1 MALEDAWL
9 VARASGSYPAE
20 GRFQL
25 IVESIDPVQSVK
37 RFVVV
42 VHFVFLLA
50 GIYEVGSGNLHRSP
64 RRFCD
69 DAVVQLV
76 GWQDSESKSSRKS
89 DV

>member
-37 RFVVV
+37 HFVVV
-42 VHFVFLLA
+42 VHFVFLLP
-50 GIYEVGSGNLHRSP
+50 GIYEVGSGNLHRSL
-64 RRFCD
+64 RRF
-69 DAVVQLV
+69 VTMWLSNPKS
-76 GWQDSESKSSRKS
+76 GWRVRLNLSRKS